1 MLALIQKEDVEDLIT
16 SQKSAIKIYTLY
28 SIGIFLFGISLLVFA
43 NTNLFIQSVQDSTI
57 KIIISTGGTFISALT
72 TFPIKEIINRKDKIA
87 TYQVLKR
94 HVIFIS
100 EKGDQITE
108 PEKKEII
115 DLIMEIIKKTSLG
128 G

>member
-1 MLALIQKEDVEDLIT
+1 LIALIQKEDVQDLIN
-16 SQKSAIKIYTLY
+16 SQRAAIKIYTSY
-28 SIGIFLFGISLLVFA
+28 AIGIFLFGISLLVFA
-43 NTNLFIQSVQDSTI
+43 NLFAPNDTTKLV
-57 KIIISTGGTFISALT
+57 ISIGGTFVSSLT
-72 TFPIKEIINRKDKIA
+72 TFPVKEIINRNDKIA

-108 PEKKEII
+108 TEKKEII